1 MMVEKLRL
9 WTITVFALAILL
21 LIPSYLFMLEALEHI
36 YDAYEQLGQR
46 SYFLHMGIF
55 ASQLLVFLLGILY
68 VMSKYYFAN
77 DLNILVP
84 LPIKSSHILG
94 SKFVSLMVSEY
105 LTSLPII
112 LPFILIYGTKG
123 NEGILYWLYSIILI
137 LFIPILPLILA
148 SILVMVFMK
157 HTNIKGRK
165 DTIRVIG
172 ATLFILFLMYF
183 QIKVQGIMQKSLMA
197 GEDFFLRLAMD
208 SNLLIKKLGLIF
220 PPSMWASLSLG
231 NYKNVFGF
239 SYLLL

>member
-1 MMVEKLRL
+1 
-9 WTITVFALAILL
+9 
-21 LIPSYLFMLEALEHI
+21 MLEALEHI
-36 YDAYEQLGQR
+36 YYAYEQLEQR
-46 SYFLHMGIF
+46 SYFLHMCIF

-77 DLNILVP
+77 DLDILVP
-84 LPIKSSHILG
+84 LSSHILG

-112 LPFILIYGTKG
+112 LPFILIYGTRG

-197 GEDFFLRLAMD
+197 GEDFFLRLSMD

-220 PPSMWASLSLG
+220 PPIMWTSLSLG